1 MPLHRMSEH
10 PVGFEDAPGE
20 DTSST
25 SLRFSNTS
33 HLQRLMQRLST
44 WPPVDCEAS
53 ATPSPGATQPLS
65 AISWPCATGEF
76 GPRRV
81 IRLARCPASG
91 AATYPHT
98 HTRVSILKRH
108 RARPCTMRSPTSA
121 HFAPQAGRSQHP
133 SANLW
138 QSISRAT
145 YPVCARYNRPD
156 ICTTSLSPAETSTPS
171 PTYLGLVDKTNGPS
185 N

>member
-20 DTSST
+20 DTSSNV
-25 SLRFSNTS
+25 SLFFQ
-33 HLQRLMQRLST
+33 HVPLQRLMQRLST
-44 WPPVDCEAS
+44 SPPVDCEAS
-53 ATPSPGATQPLS
+53 ATPAPAS
-65 AISWPCATGEF
+65 ATGEF

-133 SANLW
+133 NAKLW

-145 YPVCARYNRPD
+145 YPVCAGYNRPD